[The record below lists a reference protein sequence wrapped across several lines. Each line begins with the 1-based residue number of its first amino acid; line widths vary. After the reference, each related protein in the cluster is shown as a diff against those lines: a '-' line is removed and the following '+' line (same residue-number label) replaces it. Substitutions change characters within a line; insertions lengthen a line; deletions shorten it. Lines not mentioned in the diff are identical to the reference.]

1 MKTVIEIMNVSDS
14 GTKIIATASSDNE
27 LTISLSGE
35 FGDILF
41 AVHLDNFY
49 GLLSEA
55 ITKLGL
61 SESESEDV

>member
-27 LTISLSGE
+27 LTFSLSGE
-35 FGDILF
+35 FGDIIM
-41 AVHLDNFY
+41 AIHLDNFH

-55 ITKLGL
+55 ITKLRL
-61 SESESEDV
+61 LESEGV